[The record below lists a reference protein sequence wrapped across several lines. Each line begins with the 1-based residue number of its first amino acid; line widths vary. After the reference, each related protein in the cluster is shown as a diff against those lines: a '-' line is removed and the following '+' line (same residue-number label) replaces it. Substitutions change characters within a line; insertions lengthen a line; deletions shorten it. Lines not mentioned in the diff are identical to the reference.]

1 MMMSQHAT
9 ELCTLLIEDNF
20 GELFGRIFSTLQRYE
35 RLSFPRLKFY
45 SRLSDRQLRH
55 GLVAMI
61 QHHLVYHFT
70 SIDDGNTYYEANP
83 QAAYY
88 LVRSGKILQL
98 VEERLGE
105 YAAKVMQTI
114 MYLGHASIRHLS
126 ELPEL
131 KTVGAPAPPPVV
143 NGVKQEEDETEN
155 DGMELQEDVPPETNV
170 DEMPEA
176 RPAPFNSTMKAL
188 ASHGYIL
195 RVREAF
201 FQSPSDNYL
210 DAKKAV
216 SGRSDIKQM
225 KGKKQE
231 EAIEVMTKELMDERC
246 DFDLSE
252 KFMYNGLPRGVKRK
266 MTSNGNSA
274 PNKHARTETNGI
286 NGNHAD
292 DEDDEENDWSED
304 EDGFDNIPMESGLVV
319 RVNYEKLDVALRMTR
334 FVELAEQDAPPA
346 TAEVYETLLRRI
358 EYATP
363 RCRDEQGKDIPRE
376 GEEGETFSIPIESMK
391 IVHDL
396 DPDLDLTGA
405 IGPVDPVTTPI
416 NQRGKRPLENGV
428 NGVNGTHDEEEDRNS
443 IFNRMTEVNQHL
455 SLLSSPPYNLVS
467 SNAREG
473 VKWFV
478 PFRALA
484 KKLRHLELERMIESR
499 YGDVALRVV
508 RVLQAKGKLDEKRL
522 GEISLL
528 PMKDLRQTLAAMQ
541 KGGFVDLQE
550 VPKDAQRQPSKTIFL
565 WYYDADRVCSS
576 ILEDTY
582 KAMSRTL
589 QRIKTERER
598 SKDFLEKT
606 ERTDV
611 KGHEEDYLTDVELE
625 ELQRWRDLE
634 ALLLTEVV
642 RLDDMVAVFRDY

>member
-1 MMMSQHAT
+1 
-9 ELCTLLIEDNF
+9 
-20 GELFGRIFSTLQRYE
+20 
-35 RLSFPRLKFY
+35 
-45 SRLSDRQLRH
+45 
-55 GLVAMI
+55 
-61 QHHLVYHFT
+61 
-70 SIDDGNTYYEANP
+70 
-83 QAAYY
+83 
-88 LVRSGKILQL
+88 
-98 VEERLGE
+98 
-105 YAAKVMQTI
+105 
-114 MYLGHASIRHLS
+114 
-126 ELPEL
+126 
-131 KTVGAPAPPPVV
+131 
-143 NGVKQEEDETEN
+143 
-155 DGMELQEDVPPETNV
+155 
-170 DEMPEA
+170 
-176 RPAPFNSTMKAL
+176 
-188 ASHGYIL
+188 
-195 RVREAF
+195 
-201 FQSPSDNYL
+201 
-210 DAKKAV
+210 
-216 SGRSDIKQM
+216 
-225 KGKKQE
+225 
-231 EAIEVMTKELMDERC
+231 
-246 DFDLSE
+246 
-252 KFMYNGLPRGVKRK
+252 
-266 MTSNGNSA
+266 
-274 PNKHARTETNGI
+274 
-286 NGNHAD
+286 
-292 DEDDEENDWSED
+292 
-304 EDGFDNIPMESGLVV
+304 
-319 RVNYEKLDVALRMTR
+319 MTR
-334 FVELAEQDAPPA
+334 FVDLAEQDAPPA
-346 TAEVYETLLRRI
+346 TVEVYETLLRRI
-358 EYATP
+358 EYVTP

-376 GEEGETFSIPIESMK
+376 GEEGETYSIPIEAMK

-396 DPDLDLTGA
+396 DPELDLTGA
-405 IGPVDPVTTPI
+405 IGPVEPVTTNTI
-416 NQRGKRPLENGV
+416 NSRGKRPLENGT

-473 VKWFV
+473 IKWFV

-528 PMKDLRQTLAAMQ
+528 PMKDLRQTLAVMQ